1 MNRGLGG
8 LERKGGVQKLA
19 QYAVFDTGFEKC
31 PKKRIYRG
39 ALKSGVKNCI
49 LCRKL
54 QRHLHRHL
62 WCERGTKASTNLQEK
77 NRDLWGGSGFY
88 PSRITM
94 IYRVHTIGW
103 VMADSVET
111 LRLLT
116 AYPYLKLFTDNCSY
130 L

>member
-39 ALKSGVKNCI
+39 VLKSGVKNCI

-77 NRDLWGGSGFY
+77 NRDLWGGS
-88 PSRITM
+88 
-94 IYRVHTIGW
+94 W
-103 VMADSVET
+103 
-111 LRLLT
+111 L
-116 AYPYLKLFTDNCSY
+116 
-130 L
+130 

>member
-8 LERKGGVQKLA
+8 LERKGGVEKLA
-19 QYAVFDTGFEKC
+19 QYGGFDTGFEKS

-39 ALKSGVKNCI
+39 LLKSGVKSSL
-49 LCRKL
+49 LCQIL

-77 NRDLWGGSGFY
+77 NRDLWAGSGLY
-88 PSRITM
+88 PYANTTM
-94 IYRVHTIGW
+94 IYRMNTIGW

-111 LRLLT
+111 L
-116 AYPYLKLFTDNCSY
+116 KN
-130 L
+130 